1 MEWIV
6 ADDQSLRVMDVPE
19 FRHLLLA
26 LGAGNILDRDL
37 PHRSGLAKL
46 IAMRHK
52 LEEGVLKEDLQRS
65 VGRISLTMDLW
76 SDDSLRSFMA
86 ITAHFCKLDNEGDL
100 RLETQLLAFRHVETD
115 HRGLSL
121 AKVFFDILREYGI
134 TEKIGQITLDNASNN
149 NTFMSSLCAMI
160 DVTGRTFSAQGNRVR
175 CFPHVINIAV
185 QAMLDRLSKGGPP
198 DGYKGSDGML
208 VYYSAEYLAALNRD
222 IVGVCRSVVTAMRA
236 SGARR
241 LGLWNFILA
250 LNKRNSH
257 NKQIPLLR
265 LLRDCETRWSSCFI
279 MLNRFM
285 TLWPA
290 VQGYIKQSNDVAL
303 TKHLMGE
310 TELTV
315 LVDVI
320 QVLEGAH
327 AVQQV
332 LSAEKTPT
340 LSNALPE
347 YALLIDYW
355 TSLSHSIPQL
365 SYVMEVGIAKIKE
378 YVDQS
383 RSSKIHVLAMAIN
396 PSTKLEWIET
406 NWTSAE
412 ARQAKSWVLE
422 HMIAFQ
428 KLISRERRA
437 EGTLH
442 ERSSTS
448 NPVTHSSGSVSTHAV
463 GRGSIRNLST
473 VRRSASLAPGIDSP
487 TSATTHLPVSRENTP
502 VPESTAVS
510 QEEQDQADRKTVELE
525 LENYMQDG
533 TVDSKGLDMMRF
545 WRHHSRKYPTLYR
558 IALDVLPAQASAVPC
573 ERAFSSSKETLTKR
587 RNRLSPALVEALQ
600 HLKFLVRQQRLNF
613 MLEQDVTEEEL
624 SIEERDAQMTVT
636 REMIRDAIEADDP
649 ENALQEIIGDI
660 EGESCSV

>member
-1 MEWIV
+1 
-6 ADDQSLRVMDVPE
+6 
-19 FRHLLLA
+19 
-26 LGAGNILDRDL
+26 
-37 PHRSGLAKL
+37 
-46 IAMRHK
+46 
-52 LEEGVLKEDLQRS
+52 
-65 VGRISLTMDLW
+65 
-76 SDDSLRSFMA
+76 
-86 ITAHFCKLDNEGDL
+86 
-100 RLETQLLAFRHVETD
+100 
-115 HRGLSL
+115 
-121 AKVFFDILREYGI
+121 
-134 TEKIGQITLDNASNN
+134 
-149 NTFMSSLCAMI
+149 
-160 DVTGRTFSAQGNRVR
+160 
-175 CFPHVINIAV
+175 
-185 QAMLDRLSKGGPP
+185 
-198 DGYKGSDGML
+198 
-208 VYYSAEYLAALNRD
+208 
-222 IVGVCRSVVTAMRA
+222 
-236 SGARR
+236 
-241 LGLWNFILA
+241 
-250 LNKRNSH
+250 
-257 NKQIPLLR
+257 
-265 LLRDCETRWSSCFI
+265 
-279 MLNRFM
+279 
-285 TLWPA
+285 
-290 VQGYIKQSNDVAL
+290 
-303 TKHLMGE
+303 
-310 TELTV
+310 
-315 LVDVI
+315 
-320 QVLEGAH
+320 
-327 AVQQV
+327 
-332 LSAEKTPT
+332 
-340 LSNALPE
+340 
-347 YALLIDYW
+347 
-355 TSLSHSIPQL
+355 
-365 SYVMEVGIAKIKE
+365 
-378 YVDQS
+378 
-383 RSSKIHVLAMAIN
+383 
-396 PSTKLEWIET
+396 
-406 NWTSAE
+406 
-412 ARQAKSWVLE
+412 
-422 HMIAFQ
+422 MIAFQ

-545 WRHHSRKYPTLYR
+545 WRVSFQTVGSVAVVLMTPEYFALILQHHSRKYPTLYR

>member
-1 MEWIV
+1 MLVSVLLVFSLISLYLQSPTFRELPTREWKWWKNGSITETLRDHFRRYHGPVWSVVCEEQQLKGHAVQPGKSPSKRRIVGQTVFSIEEVRRRLVEWIV
-6 ADDQSLRVMDVPE
+6 ADDQSLRVVDVPE
-19 FRHLLLA
+19 FRRLLLA

-37 PHRSGLAKL
+37 PRRTGLAKL

-52 LEEGVLKEDLQRS
+52 LEEEVLKQDLQ
-65 VGRISLTMDLW
+65 
-76 SDDSLRSFMA
+76 
-86 ITAHFCKLDNEGDL
+86 
-100 RLETQLLAFRHVETD
+100 
-115 HRGLSL
+115 
-121 AKVFFDILREYGI
+121 
-134 TEKIGQITLDNASNN
+134 IGQITLDNASNN
-149 NTFMSSLCAMI
+149 NTFMSSLCEMI
-160 DVTGRTFSAQGNRVR
+160 DVTGQSFSAKGNRLR

-185 QAMLDRLSKGGPP
+185 QAMLDRLSKGRPP
-198 DGYKGSDGML
+198 NGYKGSDGM
-208 VYYSAEYLAALNRD
+208 VVFYSIEYLAALDRD

-241 LGLWNFILA
+241 LGLWNFIIA
-250 LNKRNSH
+250 LNKRNV
-257 NKQIPLLR
+257 NCEPIPHLR

-279 MLNRFM
+279 MLNRFI

-290 VQGYIKQSNDVAL
+290 VQGYIRQLNDGAL
-303 TKHLMGE
+303 TKHLMGD

-340 LSNALPE
+340 LSNALPA
-347 YALLIDYW
+347 YALLINYW
-355 TSLSHSIPQL
+355 TGLSRSIPQL
-365 SYVMEVGIAKIKE
+365 SYIMDVGIAKIKD
-378 YVDQS
+378 YIDQS
-383 RSSKIHVLAMAIN
+383 RSSKIHVLAMAVN
-396 PSTKLEWIET
+396 PSTKLEWIES
-406 NWTSAE
+406 NWNSAE

-422 HMIAFQ
+422 HVC
-428 KLISRERRA
+428 L
-437 EGTLH
+437 
-442 ERSSTS
+442 
-448 NPVTHSSGSVSTHAV
+448 
-463 GRGSIRNLST
+463 GSIRNLST

-487 TSATTHLPVSRENTP
+487 TSSTIHLPVSRENTP
-502 VPESTAVS
+502 VPEPASIS

-525 LENYMQDG
+525 LENYMHDG
-533 TVDSKGLDMMRF
+533 TLESRGLDMVRF
-545 WRHHSRKYPTLYR
+545 WQHHSCKYPTLYR

-624 SIEERDAQMTVT
+624 SIEERDSQMTVT
-636 REMIRDAIEADDP
+636 REMIRGAIESDDP
-649 ENALQEIIGDI
+649 ENALQELIEDI